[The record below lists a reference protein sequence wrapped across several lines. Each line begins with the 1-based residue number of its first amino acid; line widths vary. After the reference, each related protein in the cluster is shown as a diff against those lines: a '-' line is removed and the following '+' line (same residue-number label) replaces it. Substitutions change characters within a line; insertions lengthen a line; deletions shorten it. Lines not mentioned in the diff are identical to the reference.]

1 MTCNNQQKSSE
12 NLLNKRAQIF
22 KNIRCELCVTCRRRT
37 DFSRCLRH
45 DAPTKTS
52 TYTDSLIRC
61 MCVCLFILWWAMEVS
76 PATAY
81 CCVPLVLTGREGLW
95 DRSGDS
101 GLSEYSRCC
110 QSFLLHTSHFLGHY
124 ACCTHSYINRWTIK
138 KKINHETRHSWR
150 HWYFQQL
157 EVEHLWDQN
166 FHCIQ
171 TKRKIINKLERNK
184 TYVSLFSQW
193 EPFQ

>member
-124 ACCTHSYINRWTIK
+124 ACCTHNYINRWTIK
-138 KKINHETRHSWR
+138 KKSIMKPGT
-150 HWYFQQL
+150 
-157 EVEHLWDQN
+157 VEGIDIFNNWKWN
-166 FHCIQ
+166 IYEIRIF
-171 TKRKIINKLERNK
+171 TASKPKEK
-184 TYVSLFSQW
+184 
-193 EPFQ
+193 

>member
-1 MTCNNQQKSSE
+1 MCHMQEANWF
-12 NLLNKRAQIF
+12 F
-22 KNIRCELCVTCRRRT
+22 KMPKTRCSYKDLHIHWQLDPLYV
-37 DFSRCLRH
+37 
-45 DAPTKTS
+45 
-52 TYTDSLIRC
+52 
-61 MCVCLFILWWAMEVS
+61 CVCVFILWWAMEVS

-138 KKINHETRHSWR
+138 KKSIMKPGT
-150 HWYFQQL
+150 
-157 EVEHLWDQN
+157 VEGIDIFNNWKWN
-166 FHCIQ
+166 IYEIRIF
-171 TKRKIINKLERNK
+171 TASKPKEK
-184 TYVSLFSQW
+184 
-193 EPFQ
+193 